1 MALDVKTWDERIRK
15 DLEFRMGKFDKLWN
29 ENKQIIRN
37 SELGKLKG
45 NLVQDFIDTIQSRLI
60 VRNPI
65 IKVKADNADFS
76 KRADDLEVAS
86 NSIIRVCDLKHHL
99 TKATITATWA
109 STGWIE
115 VGHTMDQHNFDP
127 MRSVLY
133 RSPNVVDFRD
143 QDINDNYVPIQ
154 EEEVIANVGRDVDD
168 IPPFDPFEMQDIVE
182 ENVSQDPPPAF
193 DPELGMPWLNEISP
207 FMIVIPKE
215 NENYADLD
223 YIAKLVVISKQEL
236 KLITNINVEN
246 VSVSNK
252 YKPILNRVSG
262 YDRIDD
268 PVLICVTHIRRDR
281 NAPDYT
287 NWYLVHV
294 LGYPDIIIK
303 SDANPFGGLIP
314 LIPITVSPIRDIWD
328 TSIVED
334 LKPYAEWYSAGVS
347 AIGDRLYET
356 LNQKVLTGAGAAME
370 SEEIR
375 KLLNARYSGE
385 VKVNGDPAGIK
396 TWEGPGIQNEQM
408 QLLSFFQTLAQGAAG
423 ASDIDR
429 GVAVKKITARQT
441 EALLNATSLRV
452 SGMREVITRA
462 TKEIIV
468 KLMHLV
474 GIFSLYRSRRFTF
487 GTRIA
492 NLEPGV
498 NDFSTSYSYNIDVRD
513 MEPPANAEEQLVFVQ
528 FLRLLM
534 MDPTPERLLVQQWNW
549 AELAEMIRVKFDMPP
564 EVIGQQDLQQLPQP
578 GMGGGPGMAGGP
590 PQGGPP
596 QGGMGGPEHA
606 ERFPADQGG
615 PDLNNLMSGLRQLK

>member
-1 MALDVKTWDERIRK
+1 
-15 DLEFRMGKFDKLWN
+15 
-29 ENKQIIRN
+29 
-37 SELGKLKG
+37 
-45 NLVQDFIDTIQSRLI
+45 
-60 VRNPI
+60 
-65 IKVKADNADFS
+65 
-76 KRADDLEVAS
+76 
-86 NSIIRVCDLKHHL
+86 
-99 TKATITATWA
+99 
-109 STGWIE
+109 
-115 VGHTMDQHNFDP
+115 
-127 MRSVLY
+127 
-133 RSPNVVDFRD
+133 
-143 QDINDNYVPIQ
+143 
-154 EEEVIANVGRDVDD
+154 
-168 IPPFDPFEMQDIVE
+168 
-182 ENVSQDPPPAF
+182 
-193 DPELGMPWLNEISP
+193 
-207 FMIVIPKE
+207 
-215 NENYADLD
+215 
-223 YIAKLVVISKQEL
+223 
-236 KLITNINVEN
+236 

-252 YKPILNRVSG
+252 YKPILQKVSG
-262 YDRIDD
+262 YDRIND

-281 NAPDYT
+281 NDPDYT
-287 NWYLVHV
+287 NWYLVHI
-294 LGYPDIIIK
+294 LGYPDVVIK

-314 LIPITVSPIRDIWD
+314 IVPITVSPIRDIWD

-370 SEEIR
+370 SEEMR

-396 TWEGPGIQNEQM
+396 TWEGPGIQQDQM

-564 EVIGQQDLQQLPQP
+564 EVIGQQDLQPLPQP
-578 GMGGGPGMAGGP
+578 GMQGGQPGGPPQGGMAGGP
-590 PQGGPP
+590 PE
-596 QGGMGGPEHA
+596 GGMGGPEHA